1 MDAAN
6 RDLATRLTQLKITR
20 DKTEA
25 ILAARNS
32 NRIKRHKDAIHAI
45 VSSVEKSKRKV
56 EELKIA
62 AGEEMAAIS
71 TWCEGVEA
79 DIAAVDQDMDNIST
93 CLSEIDQEQVDKTRK
108 EQLAFEK
115 ELLDQKFKYNEELGR
130 LQSSNA
136 SENTSH
142 VGNQGT
148 AAKLPKLAIT
158 KFNGTNLDWT
168 RFWGQFTEGID
179 KSGMAAITKFSYLK
193 EFVVPTVR
201 RSIDCLP
208 FTADGYERAK
218 GILCERYGNSSEVE
232 KAYVVDILDLPKI
245 SGNQPRKIHQFYERL
260 LYDVQSLETMG
271 KLSEVNGNVALT
283 IDKLSGIRGDLVR
296 NDENWQSWDFLQ
308 LCEALKSWT
317 RRNPVESNSAD
328 TSKRDRSTSRV
339 YNTRQQEAKTRVCV
353 YCEDTS
359 HRCSDCPRVTTLD
372 GRKKIL
378 AEKRLCFN
386 CTGPKHRAAECTSKM
401 SCYFCS
407 RRHHTSICTDQQP
420 KGESVMSSVDDDKVI
435 YPVVVVKVGGIECR
449 ALLDSGASS
458 CYASAKLLDMLG
470 KQPTEIKPKKVVM
483 LMASTTAKME
493 IYKSTVSSKS
503 GDYHLEVNL
512 TKVNRGELL
521 SLENPRYEQLMKTY
535 SHLKGVEMDD
545 IDTKPLLPVH
555 VILGAG
561 VFARIKTDTRPRIG
575 NQGEPVAER
584 TKLGW
589 IILSPGEEIDT
600 THMLLT
606 QTSHVDYEEL
616 CKLDVLGLEDTPQ
629 HDQGEVYMEFR
640 EQLSRNEAGWY
651 EAALPWKGNHPPLSS
666 NKQGSLRRLENL
678 KRKLERIGMEQA
690 YSEIIEEQK
699 AEGVVEAADQ
709 EPRGVEFYI
718 PHKPVIREEAVTT
731 KVRVVYDASAKAHP
745 NAVSLNDCLYPGPPL
760 QNKLWNVLVRSRTHP
775 VAVVGDLKKAFL
787 QVRIK
792 ESDRDALR
800 FHWKQGEHSEI
811 ETLRFTRALFG
822 LAPSPFLLG
831 GVIKYHLDTWEAREP
846 HAVAELRKSL
856 YVDDL
861 ISGGVTVEKAR
872 ELKQQ
877 AIEIFEDATF
887 TLHKW
892 QSNEPKLEENPVP
905 PVDKEG
911 TFAKQ
916 QLVKPHAGGSSL
928 LGLGWD
934 KERDEIIIS
943 FPEWEADPTKRGVLR
958 KLASIYDPLGFVS
971 PVTLVGKCLY
981 RDVCCEKL
989 AWDAELTGTLK
1000 LKWQRWEQSLPKE
1013 IAITR
1018 ALVEHREPIQ
1028 AIQLHGFGDASS
1040 HGVGAVVYAV
1050 VRQESGITQRLVAA
1064 KARLAKQGLTIPRLE
1079 LISAHMVTNLLMN
1092 VKFAMEGLPVTELNG
1107 WLDSTVA
1114 LFWINGGGQYK
1125 QFVENR
1131 VQKIR
1136 AQSEIIWRHVPTK
1149 ENPADLASRGGDVE
1163 YREMWWEGP
1172 EWMADRERWP
1182 PEQIIQPSVE
1192 STAEAKATKELFAL
1206 AVDVTDRL
1214 DAVLE
1219 KFELNKAINICAWI
1233 SRFLYN
1239 SRYPNQKLSGP
1250 LTTKEKKNQQTFW
1263 VKRSQQN
1270 CDFQDDRLQLNLQPN
1285 QDGILECRGR
1295 IQGVYPIYLPDKHLY
1310 TQKLVHHE
1318 HLRTLH
1324 GGVGL
1329 TMTSVR
1335 RHHWVPRLR
1344 KLAKRTIRGCHGC
1357 QRFQA
1362 RAAANPPP
1370 GNLPVDRTQGSHPF
1384 QIVGV
1389 DYAGPIKYRKH
1400 GKVEAKAYIVL
1411 YACSLCRALYLD
1423 LVPSLETQEFILS
1436 LKKLIARKGRPEK
1449 IYSDNGK
1456 TFVGAAR
1463 WLRKAMYDEK
1473 FNKFLA
1479 ENEIIWQF
1487 NLSRAPW
1494 WGGQF
1499 ERMVGLV
1506 KNAFYKTIGCGLLS
1520 WAELEEVLLDVE
1532 ITLNDRPLSYVEDD
1546 VALPILT
1553 LIP

>member
-1 MDAAN
+1 
-6 RDLATRLTQLKITR
+6 
-20 DKTEA
+20 
-25 ILAARNS
+25 
-32 NRIKRHKDAIHAI
+32 
-45 VSSVEKSKRKV
+45 
-56 EELKIA
+56 
-62 AGEEMAAIS
+62 
-71 TWCEGVEA
+71 
-79 DIAAVDQDMDNIST
+79 
-93 CLSEIDQEQVDKTRK
+93 
-108 EQLAFEK
+108 
-115 ELLDQKFKYNEELGR
+115 
-130 LQSSNA
+130 
-136 SENTSH
+136 
-142 VGNQGT
+142 
-148 AAKLPKLAIT
+148 
-158 KFNGTNLDWT
+158 
-168 RFWGQFTEGID
+168 
-179 KSGMAAITKFSYLK
+179 
-193 EFVVPTVR
+193 
-201 RSIDCLP
+201 
-208 FTADGYERAK
+208 
-218 GILCERYGNSSEVE
+218 
-232 KAYVVDILDLPKI
+232 
-245 SGNQPRKIHQFYERL
+245 
-260 LYDVQSLETMG
+260 
-271 KLSEVNGNVALT
+271 
-283 IDKLSGIRGDLVR
+283 
-296 NDENWQSWDFLQ
+296 
-308 LCEALKSWT
+308 
-317 RRNPVESNSAD
+317 
-328 TSKRDRSTSRV
+328 
-339 YNTRQQEAKTRVCV
+339 
-353 YCEDTS
+353 
-359 HRCSDCPRVTTLD
+359 
-372 GRKKIL
+372 
-378 AEKRLCFN
+378 
-386 CTGPKHRAAECTSKM
+386 M

-407 RRHHTSICTDQQP
+407 RRHHTSICIDQKP

-458 CYASAKLLDMLG
+458 CYASAKLLDLLG
-470 KQPTEIKPKKVVM
+470 KRPTEIKPKKVVM

-503 GDYHLEVNL
+503 GDYSLEVNL

-555 VILGAG
+555 VILSAG

-589 IILSPGEEIDT
+589 VILSPGEEIDT

-606 QTSHVDYEEL
+606 QTSQVDYEEL

-651 EAALPWKGNHPPLSS
+651 EAALPWKGNHPPLPS

-678 KRKLERIGMEQA
+678 KRKLERTGMEQA

-718 PHKPVIREEAVTT
+718 PHKPVIREEAATT

-831 GVIKYHLDTWEAREP
+831 GVITYHLETWEAREP

-916 QLVKPHAGGSSL
+916 QLVKPHAGGSGL

-943 FPEWEADPTKRGVLR
+943 FPEREADPTKRGVLR

-1000 LKWQRWEQSLPKE
+1000 LK
-1013 IAITR
+1013 
-1018 ALVEHREPIQ
+1018 
-1028 AIQLHGFGDASS
+1028 
-1040 HGVGAVVYAV
+1040 
-1050 VRQESGITQRLVAA
+1050 
-1064 KARLAKQGLTIPRLE
+1064 
-1079 LISAHMVTNLLMN
+1079 
-1092 VKFAMEGLPVTELNG
+1092 
-1107 WLDSTVA
+1107 
-1114 LFWINGGGQYK
+1114 
-1125 QFVENR
+1125 
-1131 VQKIR
+1131 
-1136 AQSEIIWRHVPTK
+1136 
-1149 ENPADLASRGGDVE
+1149 
-1163 YREMWWEGP
+1163 
-1172 EWMADRERWP
+1172 
-1182 PEQIIQPSVE
+1182 
-1192 STAEAKATKELFAL
+1192 
-1206 AVDVTDRL
+1206 
-1214 DAVLE
+1214 
-1219 KFELNKAINICAWI
+1219 
-1233 SRFLYN
+1233 
-1239 SRYPNQKLSGP
+1239 
-1250 LTTKEKKNQQTFW
+1250 
-1263 VKRSQQN
+1263 
-1270 CDFQDDRLQLNLQPN
+1270 
-1285 QDGILECRGR
+1285 
-1295 IQGVYPIYLPDKHLY
+1295 
-1310 TQKLVHHE
+1310 
-1318 HLRTLH
+1318 
-1324 GGVGL
+1324 
-1329 TMTSVR
+1329 
-1335 RHHWVPRLR
+1335 
-1344 KLAKRTIRGCHGC
+1344 
-1357 QRFQA
+1357 
-1362 RAAANPPP
+1362 
-1370 GNLPVDRTQGSHPF
+1370 
-1384 QIVGV
+1384 
-1389 DYAGPIKYRKH
+1389 KH

-1449 IYSDNGK
+1449 IYSDNGT

-1463 WLRKAMYDEK
+1463 WLRNAMYDEK

-1506 KNAFYKTIGCGLLS
+1506 KNAFYKTIGCGFLS

-1553 LIP
+1553 PNSMMFPQCNILPDLEPHHVDDVDLRRRAKHLSKCKNALWKRWSSEYVRSLRERHNLKHPGKPCTLAVGDVVILKSEDKNRGKWPLGIVQELYPGRDGVVRAVKLRSGKSFLERAVQHLYPLELSSDSVARAPSRVLNADATVFRPRRQAALRAEERIHQIAEAEENSG